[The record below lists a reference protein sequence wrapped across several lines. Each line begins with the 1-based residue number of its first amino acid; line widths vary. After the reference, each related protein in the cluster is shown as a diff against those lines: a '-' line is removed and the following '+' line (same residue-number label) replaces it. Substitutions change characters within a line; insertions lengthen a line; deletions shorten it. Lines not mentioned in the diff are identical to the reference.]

1 MALPCSLP
9 SQLTS
14 GNFALPPNL
23 SSGLGMSRF
32 LHTLSCFCWVS
43 ILTLSL
49 SLLFHCCLHRSHPGR
64 SPQSLFF
71 FLPLSP
77 AQDSVLVCA
86 AVMGYCEVE
95 GEVWPAFLFF
105 KLHLSLHFVS
115 LLFSCMYAH
124 CLCAQCQRATDPSFP
139 CSFVRMLGT
148 EPDYCHG

>member
-23 SSGLGMSRF
+23 SCGLGMSRF
-32 LHTLSCFCWVS
+32 LHTLSCLCWVS
-43 ILTLSL
+43 ILTLSR
-49 SLLFHCCLHRSHPGR
+49 SFLFQCCLHRSLILGGLHR
-64 SPQSLFF
+64 AFSSFCLS
-71 FLPLSP
+71 LSP

-105 KLHLSLHFVS
+105 SQTASLFTLCVLAIFMYVCTLPVCPAPEGNRS
-115 LLFSCMYAH
+115 PPSCA
-124 CLCAQCQRATDPSFP
+124 PW
-139 CSFVRMLGT
+139 
-148 EPDYCHG
+148 